1 MKKLYEGNIS
11 KNFFVFALPLIITSL
26 LSQAYNIVNT
36 IIAGYLL
43 GDSSISAIGS
53 TSPFISFISSLFW
66 GYGTG
71 VSIYVAMLFGQN
83 NYKKMVNV
91 IKVNFLVSSVVA
103 MLISIFCIVFHNT
116 IFDFLNIEQALR
128 KEAFLYFGI
137 YISGLFIFNLSW
149 CSLYITHSLGLTV
162 LPLVSSVMTNVINI
176 AGSFVLIKYLGFGV
190 SGIAISTVFSAFCV
204 TVFYFVMLIKTFKK
218 LSVEIK
224 GIRFDKKEFKTSW
237 QFAFPSMLQQSVMYF
252 CTAAVSP
259 LTNGFG
265 AQAIAGYTVGM
276 RIYDVDA
283 GVYQNSNKV
292 VSSFVAQCIGAKKYK
307 EINKGM
313 KTVIIQT
320 LLFLLPFLAV
330 TVFFASGISRL
341 FLDSAEGIHY
351 AEVFMKFCMPFVLF
365 NSANN
370 LFHAVFK
377 SAGAGFHLVVS
388 TVIYSVS
395 RILYSYLLYERFE
408 MYGIYAAVVLSWI
421 TEAIYGFVIYIS
433 GKWKSNEYRKAECE

>member
-11 KNFFVFALPLIITSL
+11 RNFFVFAVPLIITSL

-53 TSPFISFISSLFW
+53 TAPFISFISSLFW

-83 NYKKMVNV
+83 AYKKMVNV

-103 MLISIFCIVFHNT
+103 MLISVFCIVFYDT

-137 YISGLFIFNLSW
+137 YIAGLFIFNLSW

-162 LPLVSSVMTNVINI
+162 LPLISSIMTNVINI
-176 AGSFVLIKYLGFGV
+176 VGSYILIKFFRFGV
-190 SGIAISTVFSAFCV
+190 SGIAIATVFSALCV
-204 TVFYFVMLIKTFKK
+204 TVFYFLMLIKSFKE
-218 LSVEIK
+218 LGADIK
-224 GIRFDKKEFKTSW
+224 GITFDKKEFKTSW

-259 LTNGFG
+259 LTNAFG
-265 AQAIAGYTVGM
+265 ANAIAGYTVGM
-276 RIYDVDA
+276 RIYEVDA
-283 GVYQNSNKV
+283 GVYQHSNKV
-292 VSSFVAQCIGAKKYK
+292 VASYVAQCIGAKKYK

-313 KTVIIQT
+313 KAVILQT
-320 LLFLLPFLAV
+320 LLFLLPFLAA
-330 TVFFASGISRL
+330 TVLFANGIADL
-341 FLDSAEGIHY
+341 FLDSAEGIYY
-351 AEVFMKFCMPFVLF
+351 AEIFMKFCMPFVIF

-377 SAGAGFHLVVS
+377 SSGAGFQLVVS
-388 TVIYSVS
+388 TVIYSAS
-395 RILYSYLLYERFE
+395 RIIFSYLLCEKFG
-408 MYGIYAAVVLSWI
+408 MYGIYAAVVLSWV
-421 TEAIYGFVIYIS
+421 TEAIYGFIIYVS
-433 GKWKSNEYRKAECE
+433 GRWKSEDYKKGERE